1 MRSACTAHTHIGT
14 GGTGF
19 PATESGDEA
28 LPQVGAVRSR
38 HLVAQG
44 GWTLRL
50 ADGHE
55 DEDVL
60 VSVDADADGF
70 GLAGV
75 GRAVTVGFSNE
86 LRGEHTREQQLR

>member
-1 MRSACTAHTHIGT
+1 M
-14 GGTGF
+14 
-19 PATESGDEA
+19 
-28 LPQVGAVRSR
+28 
-38 HLVAQG
+38 
-44 GWTLRL
+44 RL